1 MTRWR
6 FVASGRFGLA
16 ALVLALT
23 GIGTA
28 YAQGTTAKPQPDRAS
43 RTGMVIT
50 GDREGPLGTFV
61 APWQEPPALVPDAL
75 RPGQLPIVLDSERTL
90 AEDPVNRA
98 VPAIAAVKATPAQA
112 PKEAQKTGRRGRGQR
127 DEPVRPTIMQHDKQ

>member
-1 MTRWR
+1 MM
-6 FVASGRFGLA
+6 ASRSVVVVRVSLA
-16 ALVLALT
+16 TLVIAFCGVT
-23 GIGTA
+23 PA
-28 YAQGTTAKPQPDRAS
+28 FAQGTTAKPQADRAS

-75 RPGQLPIVLDSERTL
+75 RPGQLPMVLDSERTA